1 MDSFIPIRNVGGL
14 PIGPGSQDEGD
25 MVLDYMK
32 MPGAMHTY
40 DMPILP
46 EAEDVQSCPHAVAVL
61 EQLQHALDHYQVDAP
76 TTSIS
81 IKSLPAPDLSLL
93 NNLLGEGEVSIR
105 IEGTEAFQIQE
116 TVMAGVW
123 RIRSWIGE
131 ELTADTI
138 EVADIPKVVR
148 ELAFSQAEPLTPKL
162 ASLPTNLLNAPSV
175 LVEIAEVSENY
186 TNDQSKDKTNTP
198 HVINLSLLPF
208 SPEDHGCLSHFT
220 GTGPVTMLSRGYGNC
235 RITATNTENL
245 WRVQYY
251 NSTDQLIL
259 DTLEVVDVPAVGC
272 AAPEDL
278 EDSAERL
285 HEIRDVL
292 V

>member
-1 MDSFIPIRNVGGL
+1 MDNQIPIRNVGAV

-46 EAEDVQSCPHAVAVL
+46 EAEDVQSCPQAVAVL
-61 EQLQHALDHYQVDAP
+61 EQLQHALDHYEVDQP
-76 TTSIS
+76 SSRFS

-105 IEGTEAFQIQE
+105 IEGTEAYQIQE

-123 RIRSWIGE
+123 RVRSWIGE
-131 ELTADTI
+131 ELSSDVI
-138 EVADIPKVVR
+138 EVADIPAAVR
-148 ELAFSQAEPLTPKL
+148 ELSFSQAEPLTPKL

-175 LVEIAEVSENY
+175 LVEIAEVSEKY
-186 TNDQSKDKTNTP
+186 SQDKTPIP

-208 SPEDHGCLSHFT
+208 SPEDHGCLTYFT

-235 RITATNTENL
+235 RITATNVENL

-259 DTLEVVDVPAVGC
+259 DTLEIVDISAVGC